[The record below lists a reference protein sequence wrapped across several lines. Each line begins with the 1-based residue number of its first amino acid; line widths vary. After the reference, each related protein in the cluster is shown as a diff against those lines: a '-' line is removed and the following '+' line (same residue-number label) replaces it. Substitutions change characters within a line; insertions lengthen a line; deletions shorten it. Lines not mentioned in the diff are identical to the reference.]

1 MMRSMGAD
9 EYLQTGHAAL
19 DAGRWADA
27 RVAFEATLSD
37 TDTADAWSGLAAALW
52 WLGENQASVASWSR
66 AYSRYRRDGDTA
78 GAVQCAVSLA
88 ITYKANFGNFVAA
101 NGWIARAERLLESL
115 DLGPL
120 HGWLWVARAY
130 RLDDLR
136 SAEELSMRAVDI
148 ARAAGDVDLELG
160 ALSQLGLVRVGLG
173 DADAGF
179 RLIDEAM
186 AAALAGERSSLD
198 TVVYVCCDMLNAC
211 ELVSDVERASQWCAV
226 ADQFVATYGC
236 PFLYAE
242 CRTYYGSVLTTKG
255 RWDEAERE
263 LRVALKLTEGACP
276 GLHARAL
283 TRLAGL
289 HILQG
294 RLEEADQLLAA
305 LGARVDVQ
313 ADVTLSVAALLLAR
327 GDASAASRHLEQRMG
342 HINEHRPHLTT
353 ALDLLVD
360 AHLAA
365 GDTAAAAL
373 AAEHLADIGATADD
387 GRLTALVA
395 GVKGRVAMARG
406 DVAVAVELIEAAVRT
421 WSRLEVPY
429 QVARHRF
436 DLARVLADANPEVAI
451 EHAGHALESF
461 EALGAAVDADRVAAF
476 LRARGLTPRTGP
488 KGVGTL
494 TAREREVLGLLAHGL
509 SNPEIAER
517 LHVSRKT
524 ASHHVSS
531 ILTKLRLRNRTE
543 AAAYAVAQLGAS
555 DGHSSST
562 RRPGARREMG
572 QLPDA
577 RCRRFPHAQR
587 RDPTPR
593 SQP

>member
-1 MMRSMGAD
+1 
-9 EYLQTGHAAL
+9 
-19 DAGRWADA
+19 
-27 RVAFEATLSD
+27 
-37 TDTADAWSGLAAALW
+37 
-52 WLGENQASVASWSR
+52 
-66 AYSRYRRDGDTA
+66 
-78 GAVQCAVSLA
+78 
-88 ITYKANFGNFVAA
+88 
-101 NGWIARAERLLESL
+101 
-115 DLGPL
+115 
-120 HGWLWVARAY
+120 
-130 RLDDLR
+130 
-136 SAEELSMRAVDI
+136 
-148 ARAAGDVDLELG
+148 
-160 ALSQLGLVRVGLG
+160 
-173 DADAGF
+173 
-179 RLIDEAM
+179 
-186 AAALAGERSSLD
+186 
-198 TVVYVCCDMLNAC
+198 
-211 ELVSDVERASQWCAV
+211 
-226 ADQFVATYGC
+226 
-236 PFLYAE
+236 
-242 CRTYYGSVLTTKG
+242 
-255 RWDEAERE
+255 
-263 LRVALKLTEGACP
+263 
-276 GLHARAL
+276 
-283 TRLAGL
+283 
-289 HILQG
+289 
-294 RLEEADQLLAA
+294 
-305 LGARVDVQ
+305 
-313 ADVTLSVAALLLAR
+313 
-327 GDASAASRHLEQRMG
+327 MG

-365 GDTAAAAL
+365 GDTADAAL

-406 DVAVAVELIEAAVRT
+406 DVAVAVELIEAAVRA

-436 DLARVLADANPEVAI
+436 DLARVLADGNPEVAI

-562 RRPGARREMG
+562 R
-572 QLPDA
+572 
-577 RCRRFPHAQR
+577 
-587 RDPTPR
+587 
-593 SQP
+593 